1 MKMQAGFT
9 IAISLR
15 TDVSPPSFAS
25 VSLGYVSSG
34 GHHNGA
40 KAATKGNHQNRRK
53 PNPEMARIQRPCGTL
68 MAGAA
73 QSSAGLNLSMRL
85 MQYLQWPAPILKN
98 I

>member
-25 VSLGYVSSG
+25 VSLGYISSG

-40 KAATKGNHQNRRK
+40 IKLSEGKSNAYASENRLSQGFRNCLKCLFWWHQK
-53 PNPEMARIQRPCGTL
+53 EQA
-68 MAGAA
+68 
-73 QSSAGLNLSMRL
+73 
-85 MQYLQWPAPILKN
+85 
-98 I
+98 

>member
-1 MKMQAGFT
+1 M
-9 IAISLR
+9 SP
-15 TDVSPPSFAS
+15 PPSFAS

>member
-15 TDVSPPSFAS
+15 TDAPSFAC

-40 KAATKGNHQNRRK
+40 IKLSEGKSIAQASEKG
-53 PNPEMARIQRPCGTL
+53 
-68 MAGAA
+68 
-73 QSSAGLNLSMRL
+73 
-85 MQYLQWPAPILKN
+85 
-98 I
+98 

>member
-25 VSLGYVSSG
+25 VSLGYISSG

-40 KAATKGNHQNRRK
+40 IKLSEGKSNAHASENRLSQGFRNCLKCLFSRHQK
-53 PNPEMARIQRPCGTL
+53 EQA
-68 MAGAA
+68 
-73 QSSAGLNLSMRL
+73 
-85 MQYLQWPAPILKN
+85 
-98 I
+98 